1 MKDIVYAG
9 NRVIPAEMVDRFRL
23 EIARLIG
30 RSRVLVNDKP
40 VYGQSISY
48 LVSCIR
54 DETAFS
60 KLPSNTS
67 DQESMFQ
74 ALGFG
79 VSRSANPPKKFTS
92 EFTARKITAVY
103 IK

>member
-9 NRVIPAEMVDRFRL
+9 NRVIPAEMVDSFRL

-30 RSRVLVNDKP
+30 RSRVLVNGVPKH
-40 VYGQSISY
+40 GQSISY
-48 LVSCIR
+48 LVSSIR
-54 DETAFS
+54 DETRFS
-60 KLPSNTS
+60 KLPSNSS

-79 VSRSANPPKKFTS
+79 VSRTANPPKKFSS
-92 EFTARKITAVY
+92 EFTSRKITAVY
-103 IK
+103 LK